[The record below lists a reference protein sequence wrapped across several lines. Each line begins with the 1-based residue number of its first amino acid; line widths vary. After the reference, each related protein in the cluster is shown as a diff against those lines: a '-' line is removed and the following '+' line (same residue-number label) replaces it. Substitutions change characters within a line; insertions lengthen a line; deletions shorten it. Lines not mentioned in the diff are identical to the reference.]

1 MNVHAFVTVRLTV
14 DIVIIYNPCMTV
26 THLKKNFTNGQRFLM
41 DGFEEKCFC
50 CGKMFGSVR
59 FQLSLS

>member
-14 DIVIIYNPCMTV
+14 DIVIMTV